1 MMNDRVADLDIFFS
15 DRRIRILALR
25 TDQIGNQ
32 TKIHQS
38 GHSLKAMR
46 VSLRKR
52 RPVSST
58 GSAKI
63 ILKNHS
69 VYILKFSDG
78 DFHLDIISHQLHSKC
93 RVFL

>member
-1 MMNDRVADLDIFFS
+1 MMNDGVADLDLFLS
-15 DRRIRILALR
+15 DNRIRILALR
-25 TDQIGNQ
+25 TDQIRNQ
-32 TKIHQS
+32 NKIHQS
-38 GHSLKAMR
+38 WHSLKAMR
-46 VSLRKR
+46 VNLRKR

-69 VYILKFSDG
+69 VYILKFSDD
-78 DFHLDIISHQLHSKC
+78 DFHLGIISRQVHSKC